1 MISRYILFLILGL
14 DALVL
19 FLQTSEVSISY
30 DESLLL
36 YGEASFLQLLIKL
49 SLYIFGQN
57 DYALRLPMIILHT
70 SSALLLYKISKEYLT
85 EYRSRVWLVLIFIL
99 LPGVIS
105 SAILLNSAGFV
116 IFGLLLFVYIY
127 QNYSQKWLY
136 LLLFV
141 YAVIESDFAYLF
153 LSLIF
158 YGFYIKD
165 KMLLTVNIFL
175 FALSVYFYG
184 LDITGSPSGYFLDII
199 GVYSAV
205 FTPIVFIY
213 IFYILYRRYFTKE
226 IDLLW
231 FIASVTLLFSILLSF
246 RQRVDIEHFAP
257 YVIVALP
264 LAAKTFVSSYKVRL
278 KIFRKNYRN
287 IFTLSLIF
295 LLLNALVVFFNK
307 ELYLFIKNPQT
318 HFAYKMH
325 VAKELAL
332 ELKKQNIDCVKT
344 KESMALRLRFYGVNN
359 CDSYT
364 LVENELNN
372 NERVSNV
379 TISYKNKP
387 IFKSTVTKINKL

>member
-1 MISRYILFLILGL
+1 MIHRTILFLILGL

-30 DESLLL
+30 DEALFL
-36 YGEASFLQLLIKL
+36 YGESSFLQLLIKF
-49 SLYIFGQN
+49 SLFLFGQN

-85 EYRSRVWLVLIFIL
+85 DERSRLWLVLIFVL

-105 SAILLNSAGFV
+105 SAILLNSAGLV

-127 QNYSQKWLY
+127 KNYSQKWFY
-136 LLLFV
+136 LLLFTYLLV
-141 YAVIESDFAYLF
+141 ESDFAYLF

-158 YGFYIKD
+158 YAFYVQDKKLLIVNLLLFGLSAYYYGF
-165 KMLLTVNIFL
+165 
-175 FALSVYFYG
+175 
-184 LDITGSPSGYFLDII
+184 DITGSPSGYFLDIL

-307 ELYLFIKNPQT
+307 ELYLFIKDPQT

-325 VAKELAL
+325 VAKELAR
-332 ELKKQNIDCVKT
+332 ELKRQNIECLKT
-344 KESMALRLRFYGVNN
+344 KNSMALRLRFYGVNN
-359 CDSYT
+359 CDSYI
-364 LVENELNN
+364 LEENQLNTKN
-372 NERVSNV
+372 SMNNV
-379 TISYKNKP
+379 TISYKQKP
-387 IFKSTVTKINKL
+387 IYKATVTKINK